1 MSALCRL
8 PFFQVI
14 AVAGEDA
21 AEFLHGQLSNHITDL
36 AVGEA
41 CFATYNTPKG
51 RVLANM
57 LVWRLENRF
66 LLLMAADLA
75 AAVVKRLRMFVLR
88 SKVVFDEAAGWQ
100 VYGQS
105 GMSGPQPAADALKL
119 PFAEAEGVLSGVLA
133 GGNGLLLS
141 RESLPAADT
150 AAAESTWFA
159 GEIRAGRP
167 WISAATSEAAVAQML
182 NQHRLGGVHFK
193 KGCYPGQEII
203 ARAQYRGQVKR
214 GLAQTRSE
222 SAVAPGNK
230 IDVAGEEAGIV
241 INNAAD
247 GNGFIQLSV
256 IKFAAAGQSL
266 SCEGQ
271 ALRLEKTWFE
281 AEDEAS

>member
-8 PFFQVI
+8 PFFHVL
-14 AVAGEDA
+14 AVEGADA
-21 AEFLHGQLSNHITDL
+21 AEFLHGQLSNHIKDL

-75 AAVVKRLRMFVLR
+75 APVVKRLRMFVLR
-88 SKVVFDEAAGWQ
+88 SKVVFDEMPGWQ
-100 VYGQS
+100 AYGQS
-105 GMSGPQPAADALKL
+105 GLAEPQPAADALKL
-119 PFAEAEGVLSGVLA
+119 PFTDAEGVLSCVLA
-133 GGNGLLLS
+133 GGNGVLLS
-141 RESLPAADT
+141 RKNLPAADT
-150 AAAESTWFA
+150 AAAESAWFA
-159 GEIRAGRP
+159 GEVRAGRP
-167 WISAATSEAAVAQML
+167 WVSAATSEVAVAQML

-193 KGCYPGQEII
+193 KGCYPGQEVI

-222 SAVAPGNK
+222 SAVAAGSK
-230 IDVAGEEAGIV
+230 IEAAGEEAGVV

-247 GNGFIQLSV
+247 ENGFIQLSV

-271 ALRLEKTWFE
+271 ALRLERTWFE